1 MAVSFNV
8 IRSDVVTR
16 IKIPT
21 LLFGVLLLTACSQ
34 DWQVRSSP
42 TDAAVAE
49 ALTAEPDKRVLAS
62 TELNGFSSLA
72 MPGDVRPCCAFGNA
86 QKVKVG
92 TLQVPFFRYANTLG
106 ANDIGAHAF
115 DAGSFSYVKASPEG
129 GSSGENN
136 GQIYT
141 RLGGFIDLAHVRDTA
156 DNTII
161 LFYKIYKQLGKE
173 AQIELP
179 PEIGPRYI
187 QLKAFDIEDLDPLQR
202 WNLAADMAARLGY
215 FMAESHEIAQW
226 HGYRSWALWSE
237 EVSAYSPED
246 IYSNM
251 LGAKIALAL
260 ISNNLAMNQTL
271 FNQHMN
277 GWLTAAI
284 NQLEPV
290 TAEQTNALFDVI
302 DGDWWDSNEP
312 LPNKFML
319 LKRHYALGDQQV
331 PYLVGKQAAKD
342 HAHWPLLAALFDQ
355 ENQAKTLSLPRYSH
369 EIDIDTVAQLWL
381 FIGDEFKASFNHIP
395 PELWSNGFTSDV
407 FSALSEYN
415 QVEDNKQLEARRLGG
430 EE

>member
-1 MAVSFNV
+1 MTTSFNV
-8 IRSDVVTR
+8 MRPNVIQLVKVATFSCGVM
-16 IKIPT
+16 
-21 LLFGVLLLTACSQ
+21 LLIACSQ
-34 DWQVRSSP
+34 HWQVRSSP

-49 ALTAEPDKRVLAS
+49 ALTAQPDRSVLAS

-92 TLQVPFFRYANTLG
+92 TLQVPFFRYANTLD

-115 DAGSFSYVKASPEG
+115 DAGPFSYVKASPD
-129 GSSGENN
+129 GSRSGENN

-173 AQIELP
+173 VKIELP

-187 QLKAFDIEDLDPLQR
+187 QLKSFNIEQLEPLQR

-215 FMAESHEIAQW
+215 LMAESHEIAQW

-251 LGAKIALAL
+251 LGAKIAVAL

-284 NQLEPV
+284 NKLEPV
-290 TAEQTNALFDVI
+290 TAEQTDALFDVI

-319 LKRHYALGDQQV
+319 LKRHYALGDVQS
-331 PYLVGKQAAKD
+331 PYLVDKKAAQA
-342 HAHWPLLAALFDQ
+342 HAHWPLLAPLYQQDN
-355 ENQAKTLSLPRYSH
+355 EAKQLSLPRYSQG
-369 EIDIDTVAQLWL
+369 IDIDEVAKLWL
-381 FIGDEFKASFNHIP
+381 FIDDKFKANFSHIP
-395 PELWSNGFTSDV
+395 ADMWSNGFTNE
-407 FSALSEYN
+407 FFLALSAYN
-415 QVEDNKQLEARRLGG
+415 QIEDDKQLKAKRLSDKS
-430 EE
+430 

>member
-1 MAVSFNV
+1 MPSH
-8 IRSDVVTR
+8 IRQF
-16 IKIPT
+16 INFL
-21 LLFGVLLLTACSQ
+21 LLFLGATLLTACSQ

-42 TDAAVAE
+42 TDSAVAE
-49 ALTAEPDKRVLAS
+49 ALTAQPDRDVLAS
-62 TELNGFSSLA
+62 TELNASASLA

-92 TLQVPFFRYANTLG
+92 TLQVPFFRYANTLSVS
-106 ANDIGAHAF
+106 DIGAHAF
-115 DAGSFSYVKASPEG
+115 DAGTFSYVKASPEG
-129 GSSGENN
+129 RNSGENN

-161 LFYKIYKQLGKE
+161 LFYKIYRSLGE
-173 AQIELP
+173 ETRIELP
-179 PEIGPRYI
+179 PEIGPRHI
-187 QLKAFDIEDLDPLQR
+187 QLKAFDIAHLNPSQR
-202 WNLAADMAARLGY
+202 WNLAADIAARLGY

-251 LGAKIALAL
+251 LGAKIAVAL
-260 ISNNLAMNQTL
+260 ISNNLAMNKTL

-277 GWLTAAI
+277 AWLTAVI

-290 TAEQTNALFDVI
+290 TTAQTNALFDVI

-319 LKRHYALGDQQV
+319 LKRHYALGDEQS
-331 PYLVGKQAAKD
+331 PYLVEQQDAKA
-342 HAHWPLLAALFDQ
+342 HAHWPLLAPLYQQD
-355 ENQAKTLSLPRYSH
+355 NKAKILSLPRYSH
-369 EIDIDTVAQLWL
+369 GIDIDETALLWL
-381 FIGDEFKASFNHIP
+381 FVGDKFKPNFSHIP
-395 PELWSNGFTSDV
+395 SDMWSNGFTSNA
-407 FSALSEYN
+407 FLSISAYN
-415 QVEDNKQLEARRLGG
+415 KIEDDKQLKTKRVG
-430 EE
+430 ERP

>member
-1 MAVSFNV
+1 MMSLVKVVIFSF
-8 IRSDVVTR
+8 
-16 IKIPT
+16 
-21 LLFGVLLLTACSQ
+21 GAMLLTACSQ
-34 DWQVRSSP
+34 DWQVRALP

-49 ALTAEPDKRVLAS
+49 ALTAQPDKSVLAS
-62 TELNGFSSLA
+62 TELNGYSSLD

-92 TLQVPFFRYANTLG
+92 TVQVPFFRYANTLD
-106 ANDIGAHAF
+106 ADDIGAHAF
-115 DAGSFSYVKASPEG
+115 DAGSFSYVKASPDG
-129 GSSGENN
+129 SSSGENN

-173 AQIELP
+173 AKIELP

-187 QLKAFDIEDLDPLQR
+187 ELKAFDIERLDPLQR
-202 WNLAADMAARLGY
+202 WNLAADIAARLGY
-215 FMAESHEIAQW
+215 LMAESHEIAQW

-251 LGAKIALAL
+251 LGAKIAVAL
-260 ISNNLAMNQTL
+260 ISNNLAMNKTL

-290 TAEQTNALFDVI
+290 TADQTNALFDVI

-319 LKRHYALGDQQV
+319 LKRHYALGDVQS
-331 PYLVGKQAAKD
+331 PYLVDKQTAQAHD
-342 HAHWPLLAALFDQ
+342 HWPLLAPLYLQ
-355 ENQAKTLSLPRYSH
+355 EKQQDHQAKQLSLPRYSH
-369 EIDIDTVAQLWL
+369 GVDIDEVAKLWL
-381 FIGDEFKASFNHIP
+381 FIDDKFKANFSHIP
-395 PELWSNGFTSDV
+395 AELWSNGFTSAQ
-407 FSALSEYN
+407 FLALSAYN
-415 QVEDNKQLEARRLGG
+415 KIEDDKQLKAKREGDL
-430 EE
+430 

>member
-1 MAVSFNV
+1 MKYRV
-8 IRSDVVTR
+8 IHLV
-16 IKIPT
+16 K
-21 LLFGVLLLTACSQ
+21 LLFIASTFSFLASCSQ
-34 DWQVRSSP
+34 DWQVRSLP
-42 TDAAVAE
+42 TDAAVAT
-49 ALTAEPDKRVLAS
+49 ALTAEPDKRLLAS
-62 TELNGFSSLA
+62 TELNMFA
-72 MPGDVRPCCAFGNA
+72 NVRMPEDVRPCCAFGNS

-92 TLQVPFFRYANTLG
+92 TLQVPFFRYTNTLSAG
-106 ANDIGAHAF
+106 DIGAHAF
-115 DAGSFSYVKASPEG
+115 DAGSFSYVKASPDE

-161 LFYKIYKQLGKE
+161 LFYKIYAQLGEDAKI
-173 AQIELP
+173 ALP

-187 QLKAFDIEDLDPLQR
+187 KLKAFDVEQLDSVQR
-202 WNLAADMAARLGY
+202 WDLSASIAARLGY

-260 ISNNLAMNQTL
+260 ISNNLAMSQTL

-277 GWLTAAI
+277 GWLKAAI

-290 TAEQTNALFDVI
+290 SAGQTNALFDVV

-319 LKRHYALGDQQV
+319 LKRHYALGDKQS
-331 PYLVGKQAAKD
+331 PYLVGKESAQQ
-342 HAHWPLLAALFDQ
+342 HTHWPELAEIYQQSAEPKQ
-355 ENQAKTLSLPRYSH
+355 LSLPRYSH
-369 EIDIDTVAQLWL
+369 NVDIDEIAQLWL
-381 FIGDEFKASFNHIP
+381 FIDDEFTPNFSHIP
-395 PELWSNGFTSDV
+395 KAIWQNGFTTSA
-407 FSALSEYN
+407 FSALSSYN
-415 QVEDNKQLEARRLGG
+415 EIEDKKQLEAKRLSDAK
-430 EE
+430 

>member
-1 MAVSFNV
+1 MSHH
-8 IRSDVVTR
+8 ITQ
-16 IKIPT
+16 
-21 LLFGVLLLTACSQ
+21 LLKLSVFLSGVLLLIACSQ
-34 DWQVRSSP
+34 DWQVRALP

-49 ALTAEPDKRVLAS
+49 ALTAQPDRRVLAS
-62 TELNGFSSLA
+62 TELNAFSSLA

-106 ANDIGAHAF
+106 AGDIGAHAF
-115 DAGSFSYVKASPEG
+115 DAGTFSYVKSSPDG
-129 GSSGENN
+129 NSSGENN

-161 LFYKIYKQLGKE
+161 LFYKIYGKLGKE
-173 AQIELP
+173 ARIELP
-179 PEIGPRYI
+179 SEIGPRYI
-187 QLKAFDIEDLDPLQR
+187 QLKAFDIEHLDPLQR

-277 GWLTAAI
+277 TWLTVAI
-284 NQLEPV
+284 NQLVPV
-290 TAEQTNALFDVI
+290 TAA
-302 DGDWWDSNEP
+302 
-312 LPNKFML
+312 
-319 LKRHYALGDQQV
+319 
-331 PYLVGKQAAKD
+331 
-342 HAHWPLLAALFDQ
+342 
-355 ENQAKTLSLPRYSH
+355 
-369 EIDIDTVAQLWL
+369 
-381 FIGDEFKASFNHIP
+381 
-395 PELWSNGFTSDV
+395 
-407 FSALSEYN
+407 
-415 QVEDNKQLEARRLGG
+415 
-430 EE
+430 